1 MRISTPAAQPRGP
14 SYLTPEYEGNLH
26 YRERRKEYFL
36 TSGNSFPPGFTDMVM
51 DNSITIR
58 SELPEDYA
66 AIKTLNDLAFGQP
79 NEGTL
84 VEKLRLNPYYIKE
97 LSLVAVVNSTVIGH
111 ILFFPIKIR
120 SNSEAHASLALA
132 PMAVLPDQQKKGI
145 GGKLVRQGL
154 KVAKQLGFKSV
165 IVVGHKDY
173 YPRFGFAPASKWRIR
188 PPFDVPDAS
197 FLAISLRKDGLKS
210 VSGVVEYPEEFN
222 QVG

>member
-1 MRISTPAAQPRGP
+1 
-14 SYLTPEYEGNLH
+14 
-26 YRERRKEYFL
+26 
-36 TSGNSFPPGFTDMVM
+36 M
-51 DNSITIR
+51 DRSITIR
-58 SELPEDYA
+58 SELPDDYA
-66 AIKTLNDLAFGQP
+66 AIKTVNDLAFGQP

-84 VEKLRLNPYYIKE
+84 VEKLRLNPYFIKE
-97 LSLVAVVNSTVIGH
+97 LSLVAVDNSTVIGH

-132 PMAVLPDQQKKGI
+132 PMAVLPDHQNKGI

-173 YPRFGFAPASKWRIR
+173 YPRFGFSAASKWGIR
-188 PPFDVPDAS
+188 PPFEVPDES
-197 FLAISLRKDGLKS
+197 FMAKPLIKDGLKG
-210 VSGVVEYPEEFN
+210 VSGLVEYPEEFS